1 MQHSPL
7 LDDLRTVI
15 RTCPVIDNHAHNL
28 LRPTELGTYA
38 FETITTEAHGE
49 ALKDTFKSLSHIR
62 AARQLRE
69 LYGCDA
75 AASWDEVVAKRAQ
88 VLKDDSNGLIKRCL
102 EGTHCI
108 LMDDGL
114 DADTVHE
121 YDWHDQFT
129 TSKTKR
135 IVRIESVAQDLM
147 EVLTSGEQ
155 LSWHEDND
163 ESRNDDI
170 NWIWIQFTEAFQ
182 ADIEASILD
191 PEVVGFKSVV
201 CYRTGLDIRPTN
213 VETRESIN
221 ASFRDWVASCRKG
234 ECRLEHKGFNDALV
248 ELSLKCLSDSG
259 KPKPVQFHTGLG
271 DADINLLLSNPAH
284 LQPLIE
290 RYPTVPFVLLHSSY
304 PYTREAGYLATVF
317 KNVYLDIGEVFPM
330 LSRDGQLS
338 IVRQSL
344 ELVPTSKLLWSTDG
358 HWFPETYWLANKQF
372 REVLEEVLVDYV
384 HKEDL
389 SVSQAIDFVRDIM
402 FNNSNDLYALGETLQ
417 IDTAPTSSKAMS
429 RGSADGRQQLENFL
443 QREPAVEFVCIQ
455 WLDYM
460 ATTRTRILPI
470 AEFSRLVAKDAGIGI
485 SRGSTGTLQN
495 DAVTP
500 ACTPVGQ
507 IYVRPDLSTL
517 RRTHAQHPLPSAT
530 VHAFFHD
537 EHGQMLPECP
547 RGVLQ
552 RLLQRTKDEHDI
564 TFLIGFEI
572 EVTFLRRV
580 PGPSATFEP
589 WTTNQ
594 AWSTLTDEQYVTSL
608 PVLAE
613 MVKALLGIGIAV
625 QQFHTE
631 SGQGQ
636 YEFVLPPLP
645 ALEAIDTLLQARQVV
660 QQLAASHAL
669 RATLHPT
676 PLRGIGTAAHAHVS
690 LHPAEREGA
699 FFVAGVLA
707 HLDALCALTLPEAAS
722 YGRVR
727 DDAWSG
733 GTWVAWGSQNRETP
747 LRRVRPGRWEV
758 RCLDG
763 LANMYL
769 AVAALV
775 GAGLLGLREGS
786 GAGTGAGVENPS
798 RLTPEQREELGI
810 TRRLPPD
817 IHTSLDALEHD
828 GALAEVLGA
837 GLVSDYVAMKRA
849 EQTMLGGMGEEE
861 RRVWLLERY

>member
-15 RTCPVIDNHAHNL
+15 RTCPIIDNHAHNL

-69 LYGCDA
+69 LYDCDA
-75 AASWDEVVAKRAQ
+75 AASWDEIVTKRAQ
-88 VLKDDSNGLIKRCL
+88 TLKDDSNGLIKRCL

-114 DADTVHE
+114 DSDTVHE

-135 IVRIESVAQDLM
+135 IVRIETVAQDLM

-155 LSWHEDND
+155 SSWHEDNY
-163 ESRNDDI
+163 ESRDDDI
-170 NWIWIQFTEAFQ
+170 NRIWTQFKEAFL
-182 ADIEASILD
+182 ADIEAAISD
-191 PEVVGFKSVV
+191 PEVVGFKSVI

-213 VETRESIN
+213 AETIESIR
-221 ASFRDWVASCRKG
+221 ASFKEWVVSCRRG
-234 ECRLEHKGFNDALV
+234 EYRLEHKGFNDALV
-248 ELSLKCLSDSG
+248 ELLLRSLSDSG
-259 KPKPVQFHTGLG
+259 KAKPVQFHTGLG
-271 DADINLLLSNPAH
+271 DADIDLLLSNPAH

-338 IVRQSL
+338 IVRQAL

-389 SVSQAIDFVRDIM
+389 SASQAIDFVRDVM

-417 IDTAPTSSKAMS
+417 IDTATTSSKAMS
-429 RGSADGRQQLENFL
+429 RGSADGRQLLENFL

-470 AEFSRLVAKDAGIGI
+470 AEFSRLVEKDAGIGI
-485 SRGSTGTLQN
+485 SRGNTGTLQN

-507 IYVRPDLSTL
+507 MYVRPDLSTL

-537 EHGQMLPECP
+537 GPGQILPECP
-547 RGVLQ
+547 RGLLQ
-552 RLLQRTKDEHDI
+552 RLLQWAKDEHDI
-564 TFLIGFEI
+564 TFLVGFEI

-580 PGPSATFEP
+580 SGPSATFEP

-594 AWSTLTDEQYVTSL
+594 AWSSLTDEQYGTSL
-608 PVLAE
+608 PLLAE
-613 MVKALLGIGIAV
+613 IVKALLGIGIAV

-636 YEFVLPPLP
+636 YEFVLAPLP
-645 ALEAIDTLLQARQVV
+645 ALEAVDTLLQARQVV
-660 QQLAASHAL
+660 QQLAASHGL

-676 PLRGIGTAAHAHVS
+676 PL
-690 LHPAEREGA
+690 HPPEREGA

-707 HLDALCALTLPEAAS
+707 HLDAVCAFTLPEAAS

-727 DDAWSG
+727 DDAWMG

-747 LRRVRPGRWEV
+747 LRRVERGRWEV

-769 AVAALV
+769 AVAALL

-786 GAGTGAGVENPS
+786 GAAAGAGVKDCLQNPS
-798 RLTPEQREELGI
+798 QLTPEQREELGI

-817 IHTSLDALEHD
+817 IHTSLAALEQD

-837 GLVSDYVAMKRA
+837 RLVGDYVAMKRA
-849 EQTMLGGMGEEE
+849 EQTMLGDMGEEE